1 MSRSKRFLTSFTTS
15 SISYRRYSSDVPAA
29 AIEQVVEVIGTEE
42 WVHIRLTLNPDFV
55 DNTYGAN
62 AIGWGDAEA
71 AGAPPPPAPP
81 GAPPGNAP
89 PPPDAGPPV
98 IGDAGA
104 PPPPDAPPP
113 RGEPGERAPRGA
125 GRGGRGGHTFRD
137 LVGSDHAEMQM
148 LDADGNVVVQFKLDY
163 LSASET
169 ASSGFE
175 SLGTSGGEGK
185 LIVGDEAMILASA
198 TSMDRN
204 LEACGLSGFLEDSPA
219 TDAAYTP
226 NPDAAEWD
234 FRASYEVW
242 ISADAFGAAGFGS
255 ALIELVHAS
264 PSKLAGDSV
273 DVTPAPC
280 PADPEN
286 PELAPEPLP
295 QVLSNLR

>member
-1 MSRSKRFLTSFTTS
+1 
-15 SISYRRYSSDVPAA
+15 
-29 AIEQVVEVIGTEE
+29 
-42 WVHIRLTLNPDFV
+42 
-55 DNTYGAN
+55 
-62 AIGWGDAEA
+62 
-71 AGAPPPPAPP
+71 
-81 GAPPGNAP
+81 
-89 PPPDAGPPV
+89 
-98 IGDAGA
+98 
-104 PPPPDAPPP
+104 
-113 RGEPGERAPRGA
+113 
-125 GRGGRGGHTFRD
+125 
-137 LVGSDHAEMQM
+137 MQI
-148 LDADGNVVVQFKLDY
+148 LDADGNVAVQFKLDY

-175 SLGTSGGEGK
+175 SLGVSGGEGK

-264 PSKLAGDSV
+264 PSKLADDSV

-286 PELAPEPLP
+286 PELAPQPLP